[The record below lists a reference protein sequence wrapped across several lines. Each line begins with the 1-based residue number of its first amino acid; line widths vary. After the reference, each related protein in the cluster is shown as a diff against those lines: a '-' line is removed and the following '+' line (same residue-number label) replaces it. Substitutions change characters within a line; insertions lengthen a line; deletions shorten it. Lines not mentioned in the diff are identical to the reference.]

1 LADGLT
7 PDRAADLFLVATQ
20 GLRVVGA
27 TEAKIS
33 ADSTIQTVLD
43 TLTPETPV
51 RR

>member
-1 LADGLT
+1 V
-7 PDRAADLFLVATQ
+7 LVATQ

-27 TEAKIS
+27 TESKIG

-43 TLTPETPV
+43 ALTTGPAV